1 MNITPKD
8 LLDAG
13 VHFGHQLRRWNPKSK
28 PYVYDNRNGISIID
42 LEKTHALLEKAYA
55 KVEEVIASGKDIL
68 FIGTK
73 KQAQE
78 IVREAATASN
88 MPFCVN
94 RWMGGGLTNFT
105 TIKSSLAKYRKFLKM
120 DQEGELEK
128 LPGKEEA
135 AIRRQM
141 SRMNRNFEG
150 MLGVA
155 ELPAAVFIIDTKN
168 EEIAVTEAKRLGI
181 PVIGLVDTNSDPTML
196 DYPIPGNDDAVKSI
210 RIIVDT
216 ILEAAQSGLSQRE
229 AKKVQKSAGPIKRDQ
244 VFEQQEDIEVT
255 LPAGYG
261 EEDEDSAEEAPVAQ
275 APAAEAPAS
284 EEPAVEPAP
293 EEPAKEEAAV
303 EEAPVEEA
311 PAEESAP
318 EPEAAAVE
326 EAPAAEEEAP
336 VEEAAPEPEAAPEA
350 TEESEEESK

>member
-1 MNITPKD
+1 MNTTPKD

-42 LEKTHALLEKAYA
+42 LEKTHMLLEKAYA
-55 KVEEVIASGKDIL
+55 KIEEVISSGKDVL

-78 IVREAATASN
+78 IMREAATSCQ

-94 RWMGGGLTNFT
+94 RWMGGGLTNFA

-120 DQEGELEK
+120 DQDGELEK

-150 MLGVA
+150 MLEVND
-155 ELPAAVFIIDTKN
+155 LPAAVFVVDTKN
-168 EEIAVTEAKRLGI
+168 EEIAVAEANRLGI
-181 PVIGLVDTNSDPTML
+181 PVIGLVDTNSDPTVL

-210 RIIVDT
+210 RIIVET

-229 AKKVQKSAGPIKRDQ
+229 AKRVQKSAGPIKREQ

-261 EEDEDSAEEAPVAQ
+261 EDESAPTIDSPVVEEAVTAEAPVVETPAVEETAAPEAPVVETPVVETPVVETPAVEETAAPE
-275 APAAEAPAS
+275 APAAEA
-284 EEPAVEPAP
+284 
-293 EEPAKEEAAV
+293 
-303 EEAPVEEA
+303 APVD
-311 PAEESAP
+311 S
-318 EPEAAAVE
+318 
-326 EAPAAEEEAP
+326 
-336 VEEAAPEPEAAPEA
+336 EA
-350 TEESEEESK
+350 TEEKK

>member
-1 MNITPKD
+1 MNTTPKD

-42 LEKTHALLEKAYA
+42 LEKTHMLLEKAYA
-55 KVEEVIASGKDIL
+55 KIEEVISSGKDVL

-78 IVREAATASN
+78 IMREAATSCQ

-94 RWMGGGLTNFT
+94 RWMGGGLTNFA

-120 DQEGELEK
+120 DQDGELEK

-150 MLGVA
+150 MLEVND
-155 ELPAAVFIIDTKN
+155 LPAAVFVVDTKN
-168 EEIAVTEAKRLGI
+168 EEIAVAEANRLGI
-181 PVIGLVDTNSDPTML
+181 PVIGLVDTNSDPTVL

-210 RIIVDT
+210 RIIVET

-229 AKKVQKSAGPIKRDQ
+229 AKRVQKSAGPIKREQ

-261 EEDEDSAEEAPVAQ
+261 EDESAPTIDSPVVEEAVTAEAPVV
-275 APAAEAPAS
+275 ET
-284 EEPAVEPAP
+284 PAVEETAAP
-293 EEPAKEEAAV
+293 EAPVVETPVVETPAV
-303 EEAPVEEA
+303 EETAAP
-311 PAEESAP
+311 
-318 EPEAAAVE
+318 
-326 EAPAAEEEAP
+326 EAPAAEL
-336 VEEAAPEPEAAPEA
+336 VRL
-350 TEESEEESK
+350 

>member
-1 MNITPKD
+1 MNTTPKD

-42 LEKTHALLEKAYA
+42 LEKTHKLLEKAYA
-55 KVEEVIASGKDIL
+55 KVEEVVSSGKDVL

-78 IVREAATASN
+78 IMREAATSCQ

-150 MLGVA
+150 MLEVN
-155 ELPAAVFIIDTKN
+155 ELPAAVFVVDTKN
-168 EEIAVTEAKRLGI
+168 EEIAVAEAKRLGI
-181 PVIGLVDTNSDPTML
+181 SVIGLVDTNSDPTIL

-210 RIIVDT
+210 RIIVET

-229 AKKVQKSAGPIKRDQ
+229 AKRVQKSVGPIKREQ

-261 EEDEDSAEEAPVAQ
+261 EEEAAPASTEEVVAEA
-275 APAAEAPAS
+275 APAAEAPA
-284 EEPAVEPAP
+284 EAP
-293 EEPAKEEAAV
+293 AV
-303 EEAPVEEA
+303 EEASASEASEA
-311 PAEESAP
+311 P
-318 EPEAAAVE
+318 EADA
-326 EAPAAEEEAP
+326 AP
-336 VEEAAPEPEAAPEA
+336 VESEA
-350 TEESEEESK
+350 SEEKN

>member
-1 MNITPKD
+1 MNTTPKD

-42 LEKTHALLEKAYA
+42 LEKTHKLLEKAYA
-55 KVEEVIASGKDIL
+55 KIEEVVSSGKDVL

-78 IVREAATASN
+78 IMREAATSCQ

-94 RWMGGGLTNFT
+94 RWMGGGLTNFA

-120 DQEGELEK
+120 DQDGDLEK

-150 MLGVA
+150 MLEVND
-155 ELPAAVFIIDTKN
+155 LPAAVFVVDTKN
-168 EEIAVTEAKRLGI
+168 EEIAVAEANRLGI
-181 PVIGLVDTNSDPTML
+181 PVIGLVDTNSDPTIL

-210 RIIVDT
+210 RIIVET
-216 ILEAAQSGLSQRE
+216 ILEAAQNGLSQRE
-229 AKKVQKSAGPIKRDQ
+229 AKRVQKNAGPIKREQ
-244 VFEQQEDIEVT
+244 IFEQQEDIEVT

-261 EEDEDSAEEAPVAQ
+261 EDEAAPTVENPIVEESPVVEAPVVE
-275 APAAEAPAS
+275 APVVEAPVVEETATPEASAAEA
-284 EEPAVEPAP
+284 
-293 EEPAKEEAAV
+293 
-303 EEAPVEEA
+303 APVD
-311 PAEESAP
+311 S
-318 EPEAAAVE
+318 
-326 EAPAAEEEAP
+326 
-336 VEEAAPEPEAAPEA
+336 EA
-350 TEESEEESK
+350 TEEK

>member
-1 MNITPKD
+1 MNTTPKD

-42 LEKTHALLEKAYA
+42 LEKTHKLLEKAYA
-55 KVEEVIASGKDIL
+55 KVEEVVSSGKDVL

-78 IVREAATASN
+78 IMREAATSCQ

-150 MLGVA
+150 MLEVN
-155 ELPAAVFIIDTKN
+155 ELPAAVFVVDTKN
-168 EEIAVTEAKRLGI
+168 EEIAVAEAKRLGI
-181 PVIGLVDTNSDPTML
+181 SVIGLVDTNSDPTIL

-210 RIIVDT
+210 RIIVET

-229 AKKVQKSAGPIKRDQ
+229 AKRVQKSVGPIKREQ

-261 EEDEDSAEEAPVAQ
+261 EEEA
-275 APAAEAPAS
+275 APAS
-284 EEPAVEPAP
+284 TEEVVA
-293 EEPAKEEAAV
+293 EEVAV
-303 EEAPVEEA
+303 EEVVTEEA
-311 PAEESAP
+311 V
-318 EPEAAAVE
+318 VE
-326 EAPAAEEEAP
+326 DAAEEE
-336 VEEAAPEPEAAPEA
+336 
-350 TEESEEESK
+350 TSNEEESPKE

>member
-1 MNITPKD
+1 LGFESNMNTTPKD

-42 LEKTHALLEKAYA
+42 LEKTHALLEKACA
-55 KVEEVIASGKDIL
+55 FVEETIASGKDIL

-78 IVREAATASN
+78 IVREAAAASQ

-94 RWMGGGLTNFT
+94 RWMGGGLTNFA
-105 TIKSSLAKYRKFLKM
+105 TIKSSLSKYRKFLKM
-120 DQEGELEK
+120 DQAGELDK

-150 MLGVA
+150 MLEVN
-155 ELPAAVFIIDTKN
+155 ELPGALFVIDTKN
-168 EEIAVTEAKRLGI
+168 EEIAVAEANRLGI
-181 PVIGLVDTNSDPTML
+181 PVVGLVDTNSDPTVL

-210 RIIVDT
+210 RIIVET
-216 ILEAAQSGLSQRE
+216 ILEAAQNGLAHRE
-229 AKKVQKSAGPIKRDQ
+229 AKKVQKSAAPLMREQ

-261 EEDEDSAEEAPVAQ
+261 EDEGKADSGE
-275 APAAEAPAS
+275 
-284 EEPAVEPAP
+284 
-293 EEPAKEEAAV
+293 K
-303 EEAPVEEA
+303 
-311 PAEESAP
+311 
-318 EPEAAAVE
+318 
-326 EAPAAEEEAP
+326 
-336 VEEAAPEPEAAPEA
+336 
-350 TEESEEESK
+350 K

>member
-1 MNITPKD
+1 MNTTPKD

-42 LEKTHALLEKAYA
+42 LEKTHLLLEKAYA
-55 KVEEVIASGKDIL
+55 KIEEVISSGKDVL

-78 IVREAATASN
+78 IMREAATSCQ

-94 RWMGGGLTNFT
+94 RWMGGGLTNFA

-120 DQEGELEK
+120 DQDGELEK

-150 MLGVA
+150 MLEVND
-155 ELPAAVFIIDTKN
+155 LPAAVFVVDTKN
-168 EEIAVTEAKRLGI
+168 EEIAVAEANRLGI
-181 PVIGLVDTNSDPTML
+181 PVIGLVDTNSDPTVL

-210 RIIVDT
+210 RIIVET

-229 AKKVQKSAGPIKRDQ
+229 AKRVQKSAGPIKREQ

-261 EEDEDSAEEAPVAQ
+261 EDESAPTIESPVVEEAVTAEAPVV
-275 APAAEAPAS
+275 ET
-284 EEPAVEPAP
+284 PAVEETAAP
-293 EEPAKEEAAV
+293 
-303 EEAPVEEA
+303 
-311 PAEESAP
+311 
-318 EPEAAAVE
+318 
-326 EAPAAEEEAP
+326 EAPAAEVAP
-336 VEEAAPEPEAAPEA
+336 VESEA
-350 TEESEEESK
+350 TEEKK

>member
-1 MNITPKD
+1 MNTTPKD

-42 LEKTHALLEKAYA
+42 LEKTHALLEEACKV
-55 KVEEVIASGKDIL
+55 VEETIASGKDIL

-78 IVREAATASN
+78 IMREAAVACQ

-120 DQEGELEK
+120 DEEGELEK

-150 MLGVA
+150 MLDVS
-155 ELPAAVFIIDTKN
+155 ELPAAVFVVDSKN
-168 EEIAVTEAKRLGI
+168 EEIAVAEANRLGI
-181 PVIGLVDTNSDPTML
+181 PVIGLVDTNSDPSL
-196 DYPIPGNDDAVKSI
+196 LQHPIPGNDDAVKSI
-210 RIIVDT
+210 RIIVET
-216 ILEAAQSGLSQRE
+216 IVEAAQNGLSKRE
-229 AKKVQKSAGPIKRDQ
+229 AKKVQKTAGPIIREQ
-244 VFEQQEDIEVT
+244 VFEQQEDVEVT
-255 LPAGYG
+255 LPEGYG
-261 EEDEDSAEEAPVAQ
+261 EEEKPEAPSE
-275 APAAEAPAS
+275 AEKTP
-284 EEPAVEPAP
+284 PPAP
-293 EEPAKEEAAV
+293 G
-303 EEAPVEEA
+303 
-311 PAEESAP
+311 
-318 EPEAAAVE
+318 
-326 EAPAAEEEAP
+326 
-336 VEEAAPEPEAAPEA
+336 A
-350 TEESEEESK
+350 TKADPDKS

>member
-1 MNITPKD
+1 MNTTPKD

-28 PYVYDNRNGISIID
+28 PYVYDNRHGISIID
-42 LEKTHALLEKAYA
+42 LEKTHKLLEKAYA
-55 KVEEVIASGKDIL
+55 KIEEVVSSGKDVL

-78 IVREAATASN
+78 IMREAATSCQ

-120 DQEGELEK
+120 DQDGELEK

-150 MLGVA
+150 MLEVDD
-155 ELPAAVFIIDTKN
+155 LPAAVFVVDTKN
-168 EEIAVTEAKRLGI
+168 EEIAVSEANRLGI
-181 PVIGLVDTNSDPTML
+181 PVIGLVDTNSDPTVI

-210 RIIVDT
+210 RIIVET

-229 AKKVQKSAGPIKRDQ
+229 AKRVQKSAGPIKREQ

-261 EEDEDSAEEAPVAQ
+261 EDEGVSSPAVESPV
-275 APAAEAPAS
+275 AEAPAT
-284 EEPAVEPAP
+284 EAPATEAPAT
-293 EEPAKEEAAV
+293 EAPAAVEAAV
-303 EEAPVEEA
+303 P
-311 PAEESAP
+311 
-318 EPEAAAVE
+318 
-326 EAPAAEEEAP
+326 EAPAAEDAS
-336 VEEAAPEPEAAPEA
+336 VESEG
-350 TEESEEESK
+350 TEEKE

>member
-1 MNITPKD
+1 MNTTPKD

-42 LEKTHALLEKAYA
+42 LEKTHKLLEKAYA
-55 KVEEVIASGKDIL
+55 KIEEVVSLGKDVL

-78 IVREAATASN
+78 IMREAATSCQ

-120 DQEGELEK
+120 DQDGELEK

-150 MLGVA
+150 MLEVDD
-155 ELPAAVFIIDTKN
+155 LPAAVFVVDTKN
-168 EEIAVTEAKRLGI
+168 EEIAVSEANRLGI
-181 PVIGLVDTNSDPTML
+181 PVIGLVDTNSDPTVI

-210 RIIVDT
+210 RIIVET

-229 AKKVQKSAGPIKRDQ
+229 AKRVQKSAGPIKREQ

-261 EEDEDSAEEAPVAQ
+261 EDEGVSSPAVESPVAEAPATEVTATEAPATEAPAAVEAAVPE
-275 APAAEAPAS
+275 APAAEAPAAEDASVES
-284 EEPAVEPAP
+284 EG
-293 EEPAKEEAAV
+293 
-303 EEAPVEEA
+303 
-311 PAEESAP
+311 
-318 EPEAAAVE
+318 
-326 EAPAAEEEAP
+326 
-336 VEEAAPEPEAAPEA
+336 
-350 TEESEEESK
+350 TEEKE

>member
-1 MNITPKD
+1 MNTTPKD

-42 LEKTHALLEKAYA
+42 LEKTHMLLEKAYA
-55 KVEEVIASGKDIL
+55 KIEEVISSGKDVL

-78 IVREAATASN
+78 IMREAATSCQ

-94 RWMGGGLTNFT
+94 RWMGGGLTNFA

-120 DQEGELEK
+120 DQDGELEK

-150 MLGVA
+150 MLEVND
-155 ELPAAVFIIDTKN
+155 LPAAVFVVDTKN
-168 EEIAVTEAKRLGI
+168 EEIAVAEANRLGI
-181 PVIGLVDTNSDPTML
+181 PVIGLVDTNSDPTVL

-210 RIIVDT
+210 RIIVET

-229 AKKVQKSAGPIKRDQ
+229 AKRVQKSAGPIKREQ

-261 EEDEDSAEEAPVAQ
+261 EDESAPTIDSPVVEEAVTAEAPVVETPAVEETAAPEAPVVETLVVETPAVEETAAPE
-275 APAAEAPAS
+275 APAAEA
-284 EEPAVEPAP
+284 
-293 EEPAKEEAAV
+293 
-303 EEAPVEEA
+303 APVE
-311 PAEESAP
+311 S
-318 EPEAAAVE
+318 
-326 EAPAAEEEAP
+326 
-336 VEEAAPEPEAAPEA
+336 EA
-350 TEESEEESK
+350 TEEKK

>member
-1 MNITPKD
+1 
-8 LLDAG
+8 
-13 VHFGHQLRRWNPKSK
+13 V
-28 PYVYDNRNGISIID
+28 
-42 LEKTHALLEKAYA
+42 
-55 KVEEVIASGKDIL
+55 L

-78 IVREAATASN
+78 IMREAATSCQ

-94 RWMGGGLTNFT
+94 RWMGGGLTNFA

-120 DQEGELEK
+120 DQDGELEK

-150 MLGVA
+150 MLEVND
-155 ELPAAVFIIDTKN
+155 LPAAVFVVDTKN
-168 EEIAVTEAKRLGI
+168 EEIAVAEANRLGI
-181 PVIGLVDTNSDPTML
+181 PVIGLVDTNSDPTVL

-210 RIIVDT
+210 RIIVET

-229 AKKVQKSAGPIKRDQ
+229 AKRIQKSAGPIKREQ

-261 EEDEDSAEEAPVAQ
+261 EDEGVATVDNPTVEDAV
-275 APAAEAPAS
+275 APAVPVV
-284 EEPAVEPAP
+284 EET
-293 EEPAKEEAAV
+293 AV
-303 EEAPVEEA
+303 EETVAP
-311 PAEESAP
+311 
-318 EPEAAAVE
+318 
-326 EAPAAEEEAP
+326 EAPAAEVTP
-336 VEEAAPEPEAAPEA
+336 VDSEAA
-350 TEESEEESK
+350 EEK

>member
-1 MNITPKD
+1 MNTTPKD

-42 LEKTHALLEKAYA
+42 LEKTHKLLEKAYA
-55 KVEEVIASGKDIL
+55 KIEEVVSSGEDVL

-78 IVREAATASN
+78 IMREAATSCQ

-120 DQEGELEK
+120 DQDGELEK

-150 MLGVA
+150 MLDVND
-155 ELPAAVFIIDTKN
+155 LPAAIFVVDTKN
-168 EEIAVTEAKRLGI
+168 EEIAVSEANRLGI
-181 PVIGLVDTNSDPTML
+181 PVIGLVDTNSDPTVL

-210 RIIVDT
+210 RIIVET

-229 AKKVQKSAGPIKRDQ
+229 AKRVQKSAGPIKREQ

-261 EEDEDSAEEAPVAQ
+261 EDEDVPTAAIESSAVEDAATETSTTKAPPVVEAAAQNAPSVESPAVEATATEAPANEG
-275 APAAEAPAS
+275 PAAED
-284 EEPAVEPAP
+284 
-293 EEPAKEEAAV
+293 
-303 EEAPVEEA
+303 APVKSDAIEEK
-311 PAEESAP
+311 E
-318 EPEAAAVE
+318 
-326 EAPAAEEEAP
+326 
-336 VEEAAPEPEAAPEA
+336 
-350 TEESEEESK
+350 

>member
-1 MNITPKD
+1 MNTTPKD

-42 LEKTHALLEKAYA
+42 LEKTHKLLDKAYA
-55 KVEEVIASGKDIL
+55 KIEEVVSSGKDVL

-78 IVREAATASN
+78 IMREAATSCQ

-94 RWMGGGLTNFT
+94 RWMGGGLTNFA

-120 DQEGELEK
+120 DQDGELEK

-150 MLGVA
+150 MLEVND
-155 ELPAAVFIIDTKN
+155 LPAAVFVVDTKN
-168 EEIAVTEAKRLGI
+168 EEIAVAEANRLGI
-181 PVIGLVDTNSDPTML
+181 PVIGLVDTNSDPTVL

-210 RIIVDT
+210 RIIVET

-229 AKKVQKSAGPIKRDQ
+229 AKRIQKSAGPIKREQ

-261 EEDEDSAEEAPVAQ
+261 EDEGVATVDNPTVEDAV
-275 APAAEAPAS
+275 APAVPV
-284 EEPAVEPAP
+284 VEVT
-293 EEPAKEEAAV
+293 AV
-303 EEAPVEEA
+303 EETVAP
-311 PAEESAP
+311 
-318 EPEAAAVE
+318 
-326 EAPAAEEEAP
+326 EAPAAEVTP
-336 VEEAAPEPEAAPEA
+336 VDSEAA
-350 TEESEEESK
+350 EEK

>member
-1 MNITPKD
+1 MNTTPKD

-42 LEKTHALLEKAYA
+42 LEKTHMLLEKAYA
-55 KVEEVIASGKDIL
+55 KIEEVISSGKDVL

-78 IVREAATASN
+78 IMREAATSCQ

-94 RWMGGGLTNFT
+94 RWMGGGLTNFA

-120 DQEGELEK
+120 DQDGELEK

-150 MLGVA
+150 MLEVND
-155 ELPAAVFIIDTKN
+155 LPAAVFVVDTKN
-168 EEIAVTEAKRLGI
+168 EEIAVAEANRLGI
-181 PVIGLVDTNSDPTML
+181 PVIGLVDTNSDPTVL

-210 RIIVDT
+210 RIIVET

-229 AKKVQKSAGPIKRDQ
+229 AKRVQKSAGPIKREQ

-261 EEDEDSAEEAPVAQ
+261 EDESAPTIESPVVEEAVTVEAPV
-275 APAAEAPAS
+275 
-284 EEPAVEPAP
+284 
-293 EEPAKEEAAV
+293 V
-303 EEAPVEEA
+303 EEAVTVEAPVVEEA
-311 PAEESAP
+311 VTVEAPTVVEETAAP
-318 EPEAAAVE
+318 
-326 EAPAAEEEAP
+326 EAPAAEVAP
-336 VEEAAPEPEAAPEA
+336 VESEA
-350 TEESEEESK
+350 TEEKK